1 MLASPT
7 YLYDSARMATVE
19 DIYRKHKPKAF
30 SADRKPSSTEVW
42 WWFFMRI
49 SGVLLLFLVLIHI
62 YVIHLVGEGVERVSY
77 AFISERWSNV
87 GWKTFDWLLL
97 FLALLH
103 GANGARI
110 VIEDYVQKPG
120 RRTLVKTLLYTA
132 TGILMVMGT
141 AVLVTFD
148 PTKGGG

>member
-1 MLASPT
+1 
-7 YLYDSARMATVE
+7 MATVE

-30 SADRKPSSTEVW
+30 TADRKPSSTEVW

-49 SGVLLLFLVLIHI
+49 SGVLLLFLVLIHL
-62 YVIHLVGEGVERVSY
+62 YVIHLVGEGVERVNY
-77 AFISERWSNV
+77 EFISQRWSSV

-110 VIEDYVQKPG
+110 VVDDYVQKPG
-120 RRTLVKTLLYTA
+120 RRTLVKTLLYTSTA
-132 TGILMVMGT
+132 ILMVMGT

-148 PTKGGG
+148 ASGGG